1 MAKINILDDETINRI
16 AAGEVV
22 ERPSSVVK
30 ELVENA
36 VDAGAT
42 SVSVEIKDGGI
53 SYIRITDN
61 GSGIEKDDIKKAFMR
76 HATSK
81 IESGAS
87 LLDIHSLGFRGEA
100 LSSIAAVS
108 KVTLITKTENEEMGS
123 KFVIEGGIQKEFS
136 ETGANNGTS
145 FIVENLFFNT
155 PVRRKFLKTSTTE
168 GTYVSELMERLAVSY
183 PEVSFEYINNSRQIL
198 HTNGSGSL
206 KDAIYSVYGR
216 NISNNVVEVKGIRNN
231 NGEMK
236 ISGFVGK
243 PVVMRGNRN
252 LENFFVNGRYIKDV
266 VASRSLED
274 AFKPYAMKHKYPF
287 AVLMIEA
294 DPDMVDVNVHPQKK
308 EVRFSDTQT
317 LYSLIF
323 HSVGAALANSDG
335 IKDMNGD
342 ERFSSVL
349 ERNVSESVKANN
361 SSNCDDNNSVNNS
374 ANNSANSKADTSF
387 ESIFNS
393 GSSLVSKVFDMT
405 DNYSPAN
412 NLNNTNSI
420 SADLNKSNFVNSNY
434 NNSNY
439 NNDNN
444 NSNYNNGNNNSNYTS
459 LDEKSSF
466 SLNDSVLKEAEKNVG
481 AIFESASADFSKAST
496 SACYNQNL
504 NDEDRNVEKEGTE
517 SAKYADFSFRENLT
531 NGENPVNSAFEG
543 DMASESTSNTDFSD
557 SQNDGFAK
565 NPDFDSVSE
574 NSADRNVQNTGVSEY
589 DIAKD
594 EAFKNLD
601 AAFSEA
607 SNRSDIN
614 SQQVLSCVSEAEM
627 ADMAKQEELD
637 KEFMNS
643 ASADNYRIV
652 GQIFKTYIIV
662 EMKDQLFYIDQHAAH
677 EKIIFERLMHKD
689 DNKPYASQLISP
701 PKIITLTARGH
712 EAIKTCKKD
721 LEFLGFEIS
730 PFGGNDYKITAVP
743 ADMYGIDIDTFI
755 LNIIDGFS
763 GGYLPMGKN
772 DLIRQ
777 RLATIACKA
786 AIKGNQKREMNEMKT
801 LVAELLKLEN
811 PYHCPHGR
819 PVIISM
825 TRYEMEKKFKR
836 VV

>member
-36 VDAGAT
+36 IDAGAT

-61 GSGIEKDDIKKAFMR
+61 GSGIEKGDIKKAFMR

-81 IESGAS
+81 IDSGAS

-155 PVRRKFLKTSTTE
+155 PVRRKFLKTATTE

-252 LENFFVNGRYIKDV
+252 LENFFVNGRYIKDA

-323 HSVGAALANSDG
+323 HSVGAALANSDR

-349 ERNVSESVKANN
+349 ERNASESDKANN

-374 ANNSANSKADTSF
+374 ANNSVNNSVNNSANSKADTSF

-412 NLNNTNSI
+412 NSNNVNLNNTNSI
-420 SADLNKSNFVNSNY
+420 SADLNNTNSINSNY

-439 NNDNN
+439 
-444 NSNYNNGNNNSNYTS
+444 T
-459 LDEKSSF
+459 SF
-466 SLNDSVLKEAEKNVG
+466 SLNDSVLKEAEKNIG

-496 SACYNQNL
+496 SDDYNQNL
-504 NDEDRNVEKEGTE
+504 NAEDRNVEKEGTE
-517 SAKYADFSFRENLT
+517 SAKYADSSFREDFT
-531 NGENPVNSAFEG
+531 NKENPVNSAFEG
-543 DMASESTSNTDFSD
+543 NMASESTSNTDFSD
-557 SQNDGFAK
+557 SKNDGFAK

-574 NSADRNVQNTGVSEY
+574 NGADRNVQNTGVSELNM
-589 DIAKD
+589 AKD
-594 EAFKNLD
+594 EVFKNLD

-614 SQQVLSCVSEAEM
+614 SQQVLSCVSDAEM

-662 EMKDQLFYIDQHAAH
+662 EMKNQLFYIDQHAAH

-755 LNIIDGFS
+755 LNLVDGFS

>member
-36 VDAGAT
+36 IDAGAT

-61 GSGIEKDDIKKAFMR
+61 GSGIEKGDIKKAFMR

-81 IESGAS
+81 IDSGAS

-155 PVRRKFLKTSTTE
+155 PVRRKFLKTATTE

-252 LENFFVNGRYIKDV
+252 LENFFVNGRYIKDA

-323 HSVGAALANSDG
+323 HSVGAALANSDR

-349 ERNVSESVKANN
+349 ERNASESDKANN

-374 ANNSANSKADTSF
+374 ANNSVNNSVNNSANSKADTSF

-412 NLNNTNSI
+412 NSNNVNLNNTNSI
-420 SADLNKSNFVNSNY
+420 SADLNNTNSINSNY

-439 NNDNN
+439 
-444 NSNYNNGNNNSNYTS
+444 TS
-459 LDEKSSF
+459 LNEKSSF

-481 AIFESASADFSKAST
+481 SIFESASADFSKAST
-496 SACYNQNL
+496 SDDYNQNL
-504 NDEDRNVEKEGTE
+504 NAEDRNVEKEGTE
-517 SAKYADFSFRENLT
+517 SAKYADSSFREDFT
-531 NGENPVNSAFEG
+531 NKENPVNSAFEG
-543 DMASESTSNTDFSD
+543 NMASESTSNTDFSD
-557 SQNDGFAK
+557 SKNDGFAK

-574 NSADRNVQNTGVSEY
+574 NGADRNVQNTGVSELNM
-589 DIAKD
+589 AKD
-594 EAFKNLD
+594 EVFKNLD

-614 SQQVLSCVSEAEM
+614 SQQVLSCVSDAEM

-755 LNIIDGFS
+755 LNLVDGFS

>member
-36 VDAGAT
+36 IDAGAT

-61 GSGIEKDDIKKAFMR
+61 GSGIEKGDIKKAFMR

-81 IESGAS
+81 IDSGAS

-155 PVRRKFLKTSTTE
+155 PVRRKFLKTTTTE

-266 VASRSLED
+266 VASRALED

-323 HSVGAALANSDG
+323 HSVGAALANGDG

-342 ERFSSVL
+342 ERFFSVP
-349 ERNVSESVKANN
+349 ERNASESVKANN

-374 ANNSANSKADTSF
+374 TNNSTNNSANSKADTSF

-412 NLNNTNSI
+412 NLNN
-420 SADLNKSNFVNSNY
+420 V
-434 NNSNY
+434 
-439 NNDNN
+439 
-444 NSNYNNGNNNSNYTS
+444 
-459 LDEKSSF
+459 EKSSF

-481 AIFESASADFSKAST
+481 AIFGSASADFSKAST
-496 SACYNQNL
+496 SAYYNQNL
-504 NDEDRNVEKEGTE
+504 NTEDRNVEKEGAE
-517 SAKYADFSFRENLT
+517 SAKYADFSFRENFT
-531 NGENPVNSAFEG
+531 NEENPVNSAFEG
-543 DMASESTSNTDFSD
+543 GKESESTSNTDFSD
-557 SQNDGFAK
+557 LKNDGFAK
-565 NPDFDSVSE
+565 NPDIDSVSE
-574 NSADRNVQNTGVSEY
+574 NSADRNVQNTGVSEL
-589 DIAKD
+589 DISKD

-601 AAFSEA
+601 AAFSEG

-614 SQQVLSCVSEAEM
+614 SQQVLSCVSDAEM

-755 LNIIDGFS
+755 LNIVDGFS
-763 GGYLPMGKN
+763 GGYLPIGKN

>member
-36 VDAGAT
+36 IDAGAT

-61 GSGIEKDDIKKAFMR
+61 GSGIEKGDIKKAFMR

-81 IESGAS
+81 IDSGAS

-155 PVRRKFLKTSTTE
+155 PVRRKFLKTATTE

-252 LENFFVNGRYIKDV
+252 LENFFVNGRYIKDA

-323 HSVGAALANSDG
+323 HSVGAALANSDR

-349 ERNVSESVKANN
+349 ERNASESVKANN
-361 SSNCDDNNSVNNS
+361 SSNCDDNNSV
-374 ANNSANSKADTSF
+374 NNSANSKADTSF

-412 NLNNTNSI
+412 NSNNVNLNNTNSI
-420 SADLNKSNFVNSNY
+420 SADLNNTNSINSNY

-439 NNDNN
+439 
-444 NSNYNNGNNNSNYTS
+444 T
-459 LDEKSSF
+459 SF
-466 SLNDSVLKEAEKNVG
+466 SLNDSVLKEAEKNIG

-496 SACYNQNL
+496 SDDYNQNL
-504 NDEDRNVEKEGTE
+504 NAEDRNVEKEGTE
-517 SAKYADFSFRENLT
+517 SAKYADSSFREDFT
-531 NGENPVNSAFEG
+531 NKENPVNSAFEG
-543 DMASESTSNTDFSD
+543 NMASESTSNTDFSD
-557 SQNDGFAK
+557 SKNDGFAK

-574 NSADRNVQNTGVSEY
+574 NGADRNVQNTGVSELNM
-589 DIAKD
+589 AKD
-594 EAFKNLD
+594 EVFKNLD

-614 SQQVLSCVSEAEM
+614 SQQVLSCVSDAEM

-755 LNIIDGFS
+755 LNLVDGFS

>member
-61 GSGIEKDDIKKAFMR
+61 GSGIEKGDIKKAFMR

-81 IESGAS
+81 IDSGAS

-155 PVRRKFLKTSTTE
+155 PVRRKFLKTTTTE

-266 VASRSLED
+266 VASRALED

-342 ERFSSVL
+342 ERFSSVP
-349 ERNVSESVKANN
+349 ERNANESVKANN
-361 SSNCDDNNSVNNS
+361 SSNCDDYNSVNNS
-374 ANNSANSKADTSF
+374 VNNSANSKADTSF
-387 ESIFNS
+387 ESIINS

-412 NLNNTNSI
+412 NLNN
-420 SADLNKSNFVNSNY
+420 V
-434 NNSNY
+434 
-439 NNDNN
+439 
-444 NSNYNNGNNNSNYTS
+444 
-459 LDEKSSF
+459 EKSSF
-466 SLNDSVLKEAEKNVG
+466 SLNDSILKEAEKNVG

-496 SACYNQNL
+496 SAYYNQNL
-504 NDEDRNVEKEGTE
+504 NTEDRNVEKEGAE

-543 DMASESTSNTDFSD
+543 GKESESTSNTDFSD
-557 SQNDGFAK
+557 SKNDDFAK
-565 NPDFDSVSE
+565 NPDFDGISE
-574 NSADRNVQNTGVSEY
+574 NSADRNVQNTDVSEPY
-589 DIAKD
+589 IAKD

-601 AAFSEA
+601 AAFSEGG
-607 SNRSDIN
+607 NRSDIN
-614 SQQVLSCVSEAEM
+614 SQQVLSCVSDAEM

-755 LNIIDGFS
+755 LNLVDGFS
-763 GGYLPMGKN
+763 GGYLPIGKN

>member
-61 GSGIEKDDIKKAFMR
+61 GSGIEKGDIKKAFMR

-81 IESGAS
+81 IDSGAS

-155 PVRRKFLKTSTTE
+155 PVRRKFLKTTTTE

-342 ERFSSVL
+342 ERFSSVP
-349 ERNVSESVKANN
+349 ERNASESVKANN
-361 SSNCDDNNSVNNS
+361 SSNCDDNNSV
-374 ANNSANSKADTSF
+374 NNSANSKADTSF

-412 NLNNTNSI
+412 NSNNADLSNTNSI
-420 SADLNKSNFVNSNY
+420 NSNY
-434 NNSNY
+434 SNL
-439 NNDNN
+439 N
-444 NSNYNNGNNNSNYTS
+444 
-459 LDEKSSF
+459 EKSSF

-496 SACYNQNL
+496 SDDYNQNL
-504 NDEDRNVEKEGTE
+504 NAEDRNVEKESAE
-517 SAKYADFSFRENLT
+517 SAKYADFSSRGNFT
-531 NGENPVNSAFEG
+531 NEENPVNSAFEG
-543 DMASESTSNTDFSD
+543 DVASESTSNTDFSD
-557 SQNDGFAK
+557 SKNDDFAK
-565 NPDFDSVSE
+565 NPDFDSISE
-574 NSADRNVQNTGVSEY
+574 NSADRNVQNTGVSEL
-589 DIAKD
+589 DTAKD

-601 AAFSEA
+601 AAFSEG

-614 SQQVLSCVSEAEM
+614 SQQVLSCVSDAEM

-755 LNIIDGFS
+755 LNLVDGFS

>member
-61 GSGIEKDDIKKAFMR
+61 GSGIEKGDIKKAFMR

-342 ERFSSVL
+342 ERFSSVI
-349 ERNVSESVKANN
+349 EQNASESVKANN
-361 SSNCDDNNSVNNS
+361 SSNCDDNNSV
-374 ANNSANSKADTSF
+374 NNSANSKADTSF

-412 NLNNTNSI
+412 NSNNVNLNKTNSI
-420 SADLNKSNFVNSNY
+420 SADLNNTNSINSNY

-439 NNDNN
+439 
-444 NSNYNNGNNNSNYTS
+444 TS
-459 LDEKSSF
+459 LNEKSGF

-496 SACYNQNL
+496 SAYYNQNL
-504 NDEDRNVEKEGTE
+504 NAEDRNVEKEGAE
-517 SAKYADFSFRENLT
+517 SAKYADFSFREDFT
-531 NGENPVNSAFEG
+531 NGENPANSAFEG

-557 SQNDGFAK
+557 SENDSFAK

-574 NSADRNVQNTGVSEY
+574 NSADRNVQNTGVSEPH
-589 DIAKD
+589 IAKD

-601 AAFSEA
+601 AAFSEG

-755 LNIIDGFS
+755 LNIVDGFS

-777 RLATIACKA
+777 RIATIACKA

>member
-61 GSGIEKDDIKKAFMR
+61 GSGIEKGDIKKAFMR

-81 IESGAS
+81 IDSGAS

-155 PVRRKFLKTSTTE
+155 PVRRKFLKTTTTE

-243 PVVMRGNRN
+243 PVIMRGNRN

-342 ERFSSVL
+342 ERFSSVP
-349 ERNVSESVKANN
+349 ERNASESVKANN

-374 ANNSANSKADTSF
+374 ANSKTDTSF

-412 NLNNTNSI
+412 NSNN
-420 SADLNKSNFVNSNY
+420 A
-434 NNSNY
+434 
-439 NNDNN
+439 
-444 NSNYNNGNNNSNYTS
+444 
-459 LDEKSSF
+459 EKSSF

-496 SACYNQNL
+496 SAYYNQNL
-504 NDEDRNVEKEGTE
+504 NAEDRNGEKEGAE
-517 SAKYADFSFRENLT
+517 SAKYADFSFRENFT
-531 NGENPVNSAFEG
+531 NRENSVNSAFEG
-543 DMASESTSNTDFSD
+543 NIASESTSNTDFHD
-557 SQNDGFAK
+557 SKNDDFAK

-574 NSADRNVQNTGVSEY
+574 NSADRNVQNTGVSEL
-589 DIAKD
+589 DVAKD

-601 AAFSEA
+601 AAFSEG

-614 SQQVLSCVSEAEM
+614 SQQVLSCVSDAEM

-755 LNIIDGFS
+755 LNLVDGFS

>member
-61 GSGIEKDDIKKAFMR
+61 GSGIEKGDIKKAFMR

-81 IESGAS
+81 IDSGAS

-155 PVRRKFLKTSTTE
+155 PVRRKFLKTTTTE

-206 KDAIYSVYGR
+206 KDSIYSVYGR

-266 VASRSLED
+266 VASRALED
-274 AFKPYAMKHKYPF
+274 AFKPYTMKHKYPF

-342 ERFSSVL
+342 ERFSSVP
-349 ERNVSESVKANN
+349 ERNANESVKANN
-361 SSNCDDNNSVNNS
+361 SSNCDDYNSVNNS
-374 ANNSANSKADTSF
+374 VNNSANSKADTSF
-387 ESIFNS
+387 ESIINS

-412 NLNNTNSI
+412 NLNN
-420 SADLNKSNFVNSNY
+420 V
-434 NNSNY
+434 
-439 NNDNN
+439 
-444 NSNYNNGNNNSNYTS
+444 
-459 LDEKSSF
+459 EKSSF
-466 SLNDSVLKEAEKNVG
+466 SLNDSILKEAEKNVG

-496 SACYNQNL
+496 SAYYNQNL
-504 NDEDRNVEKEGTE
+504 NTEDRNVEKEGAE

-543 DMASESTSNTDFSD
+543 DTASESTSNTDFSD
-557 SQNDGFAK
+557 SKNDDFAK
-565 NPDFDSVSE
+565 NPDFDGISE
-574 NSADRNVQNTGVSEY
+574 NSADRNVQNTDVSEPY
-589 DIAKD
+589 IAKD

-601 AAFSEA
+601 AAFSEGG
-607 SNRSDIN
+607 NRSDIN
-614 SQQVLSCVSEAEM
+614 SQQVLSCVSDAEM

-755 LNIIDGFS
+755 LNLVDGFS
-763 GGYLPMGKN
+763 GGYLPIGKN

>member
-36 VDAGAT
+36 IDAGAT

-61 GSGIEKDDIKKAFMR
+61 GSGIEKGDIKKAFMR

-81 IESGAS
+81 IDSGAS

-155 PVRRKFLKTSTTE
+155 PVRRKFLKTATTE

-252 LENFFVNGRYIKDV
+252 LENFFVNGRYIKDA

-323 HSVGAALANSDG
+323 HSVGAALANSDR

-349 ERNVSESVKANN
+349 ERNASESDKANN

-374 ANNSANSKADTSF
+374 ANNSVNNSVNNSANSKADTSF

-412 NLNNTNSI
+412 NSNNVNLNNTNSI
-420 SADLNKSNFVNSNY
+420 SADLNNTNSINSNY

-439 NNDNN
+439 
-444 NSNYNNGNNNSNYTS
+444 T
-459 LDEKSSF
+459 SF

-481 AIFESASADFSKAST
+481 SIFESASADFSKAST
-496 SACYNQNL
+496 SDDYNQNL
-504 NDEDRNVEKEGTE
+504 NAEDRNVEKEGTE

-531 NGENPVNSAFEG
+531 NEENPVNSAFEG
-543 DMASESTSNTDFSD
+543 NMASESTSNTDFSD
-557 SQNDGFAK
+557 SKNDGFAK

-574 NSADRNVQNTGVSEY
+574 NGADRNVQNTGVSELNM
-589 DIAKD
+589 AKD
-594 EAFKNLD
+594 EVFKNLD

-614 SQQVLSCVSEAEM
+614 SQQVLSCVSDAEM

-662 EMKDQLFYIDQHAAH
+662 EMKNQLFYIDQHAAH

-755 LNIIDGFS
+755 LNLVDGFS

>member
-36 VDAGAT
+36 IDAGAT

-61 GSGIEKDDIKKAFMR
+61 GSGIEKGDIKKAFMR

-81 IESGAS
+81 IDSGAS

-155 PVRRKFLKTSTTE
+155 PVRRKFLKTATTE

-252 LENFFVNGRYIKDV
+252 LENFFVNGRYIKDA

-323 HSVGAALANSDG
+323 HSVGAALANSDR

-349 ERNVSESVKANN
+349 ERNASESDKANN

-374 ANNSANSKADTSF
+374 ANNSVNNSVNNSANSKADTSF

-412 NLNNTNSI
+412 NSNNVNLNNTNSI
-420 SADLNKSNFVNSNY
+420 SADLNNTNSINSNY

-439 NNDNN
+439 
-444 NSNYNNGNNNSNYTS
+444 TS
-459 LDEKSSF
+459 LNEKSSF

-481 AIFESASADFSKAST
+481 SIFESASADFSKAST
-496 SACYNQNL
+496 SDDYNQNL
-504 NDEDRNVEKEGTE
+504 NAEDRNVEKEGTE

-531 NGENPVNSAFEG
+531 NEENPVNSAFEG
-543 DMASESTSNTDFSD
+543 NMASESTSNTDFSD
-557 SQNDGFAK
+557 SKNDGFAK

-574 NSADRNVQNTGVSEY
+574 NGADRNVQNTGVSELNM
-589 DIAKD
+589 AKD
-594 EAFKNLD
+594 EVFKNLD

-614 SQQVLSCVSEAEM
+614 SQQVLSCVSDAEM

-755 LNIIDGFS
+755 LNLVDGFS